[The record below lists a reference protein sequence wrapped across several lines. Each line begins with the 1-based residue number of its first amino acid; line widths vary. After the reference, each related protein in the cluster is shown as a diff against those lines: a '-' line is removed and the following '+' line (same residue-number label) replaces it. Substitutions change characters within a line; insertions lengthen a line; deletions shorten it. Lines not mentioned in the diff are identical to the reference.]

1 MDKFQRA
8 WDFYSIQSGLTPAKD
23 FSLADHMYAYYSAL
37 SGRTPILSNTLD
49 DHKMGYFEL
58 QTPAAPEYFSR
69 TDRENLFFA
78 SEGAP
83 AFVVVSQVM
92 AQSGD

>member
-1 MDKFQRA
+1 MDKFEEA
-8 WDFYSIQSGLTPAKD
+8 WDFYAPLSGLTPMDD

-49 DHKMGYFEL
+49 DHKMGYFSI
-58 QTPAAPEYFSR
+58 QTPTAPAYFSR
-69 TDRENLFFA
+69 TDRENFFYN
-78 SEGAP
+78 SGAQ